1 MARGKGK
8 RRQKL
13 KSSVV
18 DRILGPTEA
27 REAHNDF
34 YRAGIAFRMVPMI
47 DTLLKAGTLTQ
58 AEHNALSHYR
68 DQASRAEDD
77 IAQEGTLAPA
87 RIMGGHTA
95 PCGGKIPAI
104 LLGTPAI
111 LETARIE
118 RDLGGL
124 QPIARAVAVDDWTL
138 TRWCIEQHGGRE
150 RYDGKGEFV
159 AMVPNSERRVMGY
172 ARIELKM
179 AARRIV
185 R

>member
-58 AEHNALSHYR
+58 AEYEALSHYR
-68 DQASRAEDD
+68 DQATRAEDD
-77 IAQEGTLAPA
+77 CAQEGTLSPS
-87 RIMGGHTA
+87 RVMGGS
-95 PCGGKIPAI
+95 GGLSSGKIPAI
-104 LLGTPAI
+104 LLATPAL

-118 RDLGGL
+118 RDLGAL
-124 QPIARAVAVDDWTL
+124 QPIARAIAVDDWSL
-138 TRWCIEQHGGRE
+138 SRWCIEQHGGRE